1 MEEETN
7 AKNDIDTQ
15 IESRFKE
22 LMDKGLYFTTNKK
35 KKKAGRRDTNM
46 HVHQYLDDD
55 FFGLGKND
63 HGGELAGGWEVGE
76 GWETDPALAP
86 ASPAMVGVE
95 AMKKKMLRTR
105 RNDQGGE
112 LSEISDRWKAIA

>member
-1 MEEETN
+1 M
-7 AKNDIDTQ
+7 
-15 IESRFKE
+15 
-22 LMDKGLYFTTNKK
+22 
-35 KKKAGRRDTNM
+35 
-46 HVHQYLDDD
+46 
-55 FFGLGKND
+55 
-63 HGGELAGGWEVGE
+63 AGGWEVGE

-95 AMKKKMLRTR
+95 AMKKKMQRTR